1 MKCIHHNAVQPQPIL
16 QYKEDH
22 FTLPENFCE
31 DSFTPQ
37 LLKAQR
43 LVGFLEI

>member
-1 MKCIHHNAVQPQPIL
+1 MKCIHHNAVQPQPIF
-16 QYKEDH
+16 QYKDH